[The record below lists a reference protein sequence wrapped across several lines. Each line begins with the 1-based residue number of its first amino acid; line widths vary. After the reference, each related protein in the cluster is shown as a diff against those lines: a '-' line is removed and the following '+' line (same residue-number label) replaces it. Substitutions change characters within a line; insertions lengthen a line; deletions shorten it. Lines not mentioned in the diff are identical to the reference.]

1 MDAAFLVVSGLVAA
15 FLVAVIAFPEKIC
28 PVHPM
33 VKKKKVGSSYW
44 GVYPDADPEKSVGS
58 VEVEPLVGK
67 HKSVYG
73 AVSYAQGKGVS
84 RRGA

>member
-1 MDAAFLVVSGLVAA
+1 MDIAFLVVSGLVAV
-15 FLVAVIAFPEKIC
+15 FFVAVIACPEKIC
-28 PVHPM
+28 PDHPM
-33 VKKKKVGSSYW
+33 VKKKRVGSSYW
-44 GVYPDADPEKSVGS
+44 GVYENADPEKSVGS

-73 AVSYAQGKGVS
+73 AASYAQGKGVS